1 MKLDRLRSRATPA
14 MIAAVAIV
22 YALVV
27 AGIASF
33 GLWAAHAATLSA
45 TRTQATAIAT
55 FSGIYTA
62 RMYDL
67 LDRVVLDINEDLD
80 EPPLAGGWPARLA
93 QDARTTSL
101 NDYYVMAGPDG
112 AVQAASERFPSGTI
126 SPLIMRAHAEGAD
139 RNIGQVMRSSMSHAV
154 IYPLSRVVR
163 APDGAIQRYI
173 GGAVR
178 PAGVRPTA
186 ERGEGDPQ
194 VSIWTADGRFIAAT
208 FVDFDD
214 TGAALAP
221 SPPPRLGALLP
232 GEVHEQDGR
241 LWAQSDIE
249 GWPLIAVVEFDRA
262 GVLAGW
268 RKSAWTA
275 ASVVA
280 VLLLLGIGLAGA
292 AMFLVVREQK
302 SAGELQAQKLAAERV
317 AEQRS
322 AMMKEAHH
330 RVRNSLMLASSLVQ
344 MQARDA
350 PPDVAEAMARLQGRL
365 SSIGLVHQ
373 ALYTDEREGDVD
385 LAVYLKTLS
394 HELWSAL
401 GLNERNVALR
411 LDLAPATIPAEQ
423 ATPVGLI
430 VSEAV
435 TNSVKYAFETRSGE
449 ITISCEPHGVEE
461 ILVTVKDDGPG
472 VTSASSSGSTGLGSG
487 LIQAL
492 ARQIGGRAVMLSD
505 NGAEMRLIFPLGG
518 PRPGASEG

>member
-1 MKLDRLRSRATPA
+1 
-14 MIAAVAIV
+14 MIGVLAVV

-27 AGIASF
+27 AGIAGF
-33 GLWAAHAATLSA
+33 GLWAAHTATLAA

-67 LDRVVLDINEDLD
+67 LDRVVLDIDEDLD
-80 EPPLAGGWPARLA
+80 EPTGAGGWPARLA

-112 AVQAASERFPSGTI
+112 TVVASSEPFPGGAM
-126 SPLIMRAHAEGAD
+126 SPVIMQAHADGAD
-139 RNIGQVMRSSMSHAV
+139 RHIGQVMRSRMSDAV

-163 APDGAIQRYI
+163 APDGTIERYI
-173 GGAVR
+173 GGAMR
-178 PAGVRPTA
+178 PMGIRPVG
-186 ERGEGDPQ
+186 ERGEADPQ
-194 VSIWTADGRFIAAT
+194 VSIWTTDGRFVAAT
-208 FVDFDD
+208 FVDFDHE
-214 TGAALAP
+214 GRARAP

-232 GEVHEQDGR
+232 GEIHEQDGR
-241 LWAQSDIE
+241 MWAQSNIE
-249 GWPLIAVVEFDRA
+249 GWPLIAVVEFDRE

-268 RKSAWTA
+268 RQSAWTA
-275 ASVVA
+275 VIVVA
-280 VLLLLGIGLAGA
+280 MLLAVGIGLAGA
-292 AMFLVVREQK
+292 AMFLVVRQQR
-302 SAGELQAQKLAAERV
+302 AAAELQAQKVAAERA
-317 AEQRS
+317 AEERS

-344 MQARDA
+344 MQGRDA

-373 ALYTDEREGDVD
+373 ALYADERDGDVD
-385 LAVYLKTLS
+385 LATYLKTLS

-401 GLNERNVALR
+401 GLNERGVALR
-411 LDLAPATIPAEQ
+411 LDLTPALIAAER

-435 TNSVKYAFETRSGE
+435 TNSVKYAFEGRAGE
-449 ITISCEPHGVEE
+449 ITIACGPHGADE
-461 ILVTVKDDGPG
+461 ILVCVRDDGPG
-472 VTSASSSGSTGLGSG
+472 VSTETSTSSTGVGSG

-492 ARQIGGRAVMLSD
+492 ARQIGGRASMLSD
-505 NGAEMRLIFPLGG
+505 GGAEMRLIFPVGG
-518 PRPGASEG
+518 PQATARDG